1 MSMSFSIKSNASDRE
16 LVFLSPR
23 ADHFIVELRGI
34 ALSVEREVYAYT
46 DAQGLSKFFSRLA
59 AHDRGWTD
67 TPRWESLE
75 GEFSI
80 SAQCSAL
87 GHVSFFIRIRHML
100 GGPEEWEVSARLVT
114 ELGVLPDIA
123 KNANS
128 FFDVVAGD

>member
-1 MSMSFSIKSNASDRE
+1 MGMSFSIKSSASDRE

-23 ADHFIVELRGI
+23 ADHFIVKLSGV
-34 ALSVEREVYAYT
+34 ALGVEREVYAYT
-46 DAQGLSKFFSRLA
+46 DAQGLSRFFSSLA

-87 GHVSFFIRIRHML
+87 GHVSFSICIRDML
-100 GGPEEWEVSARLVT
+100 GGPEEWAVSARLVT
-114 ELGVLPDIA
+114 ELGALPDIA
-123 KNANS
+123 KNATS
-128 FFDVVAGD
+128 FFDVVASA